1 MLGYGSLGNRKLW
14 LGQLDIR
21 ARAVENYRP
30 GSGNFFR
37 AVEIFVRAAKKF
49 RPGSRKI
56 MVWEAEI
63 FISGSRIIIFV

>member
-37 AVEIFVRAAKKF
+37 AVEIFRANF